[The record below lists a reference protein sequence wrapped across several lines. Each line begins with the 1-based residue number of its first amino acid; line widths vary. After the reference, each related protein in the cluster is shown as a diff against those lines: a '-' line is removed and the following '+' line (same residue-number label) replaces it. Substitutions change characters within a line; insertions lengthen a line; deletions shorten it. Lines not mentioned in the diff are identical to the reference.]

1 VVVRWPHGALL
12 VTGTSQMMQELDEV
26 HVLPFDDLSVNCICE
41 LVTCVVSLI
50 HGG

>member
-12 VTGTSQMMQELDEV
+12 VIGTSQMMQELDEV